1 MECAVAP
8 TISTES
14 STKQDRARGW
24 IVSRVTSTL
33 QNGGL
38 LKLLL
43 TVLTLMFGVIVAMLG
58 FWISQQT
65 AAIDDARTRQDDNGY
80 RITAIETRLGRI
92 ETDIRELRE

>member
-14 STKQDRARGW
+14 STKRDRARGW

-65 AAIDDARTRQDDNGY
+65 AAIDDARTRQDDNGN
-80 RITAIETRLGRI
+80 RLTAIETRLGRI